1 MWQDQ
6 KNNIGNS
13 IKLVVFFSDDQPE
26 KSKTFH
32 AFKSEEKTGKAIQNM
47 RRRILG
53 RLVFGKYK
61 TAIFYQDGLEVEKWV
76 NGIKV

>member
-6 KNNIGNS
+6 KNNMGDS
-13 IKLVVFFSDDQPE
+13 TKLVVFFTDDQPE

-32 AFKSEEKTGKAIQNM
+32 AFRSEEKSGKAIENM

-53 RLVFGKYK
+53 QLVFGRYK
-61 TAIFYQDGLEVEKWV
+61 TAIFYENGNEVERWV
-76 NGIKV
+76 GGIKV